1 MHTVDYTDEQ
11 SRIPKSQRVP
21 KMPALPNYI
30 RAVVLL
36 LAWQVI
42 PTSATPNPVGP
53 KLLGPGSCSSS
64 NCHGSVK
71 PHNSSNVLQNEYIT
85 WSKHDRH
92 ARAYLSLQ
100 TADSKKIARNLGIG
114 DPTKEPLCLACHTVY
129 SQGSTPKGD
138 AFRLEDGV
146 SCEGCHGAAEGY
158 LKSHVIAGATHA
170 DNVAHGL
177 TDLSNLDTRATLC
190 LSCHFGTED
199 KTVNHSLYGAGHPRL
214 TFELDTFGILQPKHW
229 VVDGD
234 YERRKGPYVPIRVWM
249 IGQLHHAEAALEALQ
264 SPTRSKS
271 GSLPELSLFDCF
283 SCHHTLSEQQWKK
296 RTYGDKPGRLR
307 LNLPSLVTLQVV
319 TAALDAPLGDQLRQ
333 QVQTLHDTYLNGG
346 AEASIETTQ
355 RLIDTHVA
363 PLLARLTTNLSANI
377 RILSALTR
385 YAAENQWLTF
395 EVAEQLAM
403 GIQATI
409 ASSPEL
415 AQRYDKP
422 LKGLFATLKNA
433 DSFKPDAFTREAGV
447 LLQVISKPNGR

>member
-1 MHTVDYTDEQ
+1 
-11 SRIPKSQRVP
+11 
-21 KMPALPNYI
+21 MPTLPNYI

-36 LAWQVI
+36 LVWQVL
-42 PTSATPNPVGP
+42 PASAMPYPSGENPSGENPSGQNLSGPNLSGP

-100 TADSKKIARNLGIG
+100 SADSKKIARNLGIG
-114 DPTKEPLCLACHTVY
+114 DPTKEPLCLACHAVY
-129 SQGSTPKGD
+129 SEGPTPKGD

-158 LKSHVIAGATHA
+158 LKSHAITGATHA
-170 DNVAHGL
+170 ENVTHGL

-190 LSCHFGTED
+190 LSCHFGTEE
-199 KTVNHSLYGAGHPRL
+199 KTVNHTLYGAGHPRL
-214 TFELDTFGILQPKHW
+214 TFELDTFGVLQPKHW
-229 VVDGD
+229 IVDGD
-234 YERRKGPYVPIRVWM
+234 YERRKGPYVPMRVWLV
-249 IGQLHHAEAALEALQ
+249 GQLHHAEAALDALT
-264 SPTRSKS
+264 SPTRSKN

-283 SCHHTLSEQQWKK
+283 SCHHTLSEKQWRK
-296 RTYGDKPGRLR
+296 RSYGEKPGRLR
-307 LNLPSLVTLQVV
+307 LNLPSLVTLQVA
-319 TAALDAPLGDQLRQ
+319 TAALDAPLGDELKER
-333 QVQTLHDTYLNGG
+333 VLSLHDAYTNGAAQG
-346 AEASIETTQ
+346 SIDATQ
-355 RLIDTHVA
+355 SLIDAKVA
-363 PLLARLTTNLSANI
+363 PLLQQLTADLPTTTRVLS
-377 RILSALTR
+377 SLTR

-395 EVAEQLAM
+395 ELAEQLAM

-409 ASSPEL
+409 ASSPQL

-433 DSFKPDAFTREAGV
+433 DSFKPDAFTREAGS
-447 LLQVISKPNGR
+447 LLKMIARANGR